1 MNVFFKWN
9 KPNLSSKLC
18 YRFSS
23 HRTSIFLCRSLTI
36 FKKRFKAKRFEK
48 NTQKLEQG
56 YGMSVHFFILVS
68 IYCLLTN
75 NVRVFKCLIL
85 LLLKKITSNL
95 HGKIVQSILSY
106 IWHKYDKQM
115 YKFNWIHPNI
125 KIMYNEKMNKK

>member
-1 MNVFFKWN
+1 MEC
-9 KPNLSSKLC
+9 L
-18 YRFSS
+18 Y
-23 HRTSIFLCRSLTI
+23 I
-36 FKKRFKAKRFEK
+36 
-48 NTQKLEQG
+48 
-56 YGMSVHFFILVS
+56 FFILVS
-68 IYCLLTN
+68 TYCLLTN

-125 KIMYNEKMNKK
+125 MIMYNEKMNKK